1 MMINMEGGRGAI
13 RNPIVQK
20 CISGKNGDCPRRP
33 RPRCTSEAR
42 GSWYGGRRPKSY
54 NVKTKATVARLQLTR
69 QLPAGTVRLGADGNS
84 VLSRR
89 RRRRRRRRKEEKRE
103 TRIAWRKSAPAPGQH
118 TISSQLFTTRVH

>member
-42 GSWYGGRRPKSY
+42 GSWYGARRPKSY

-69 QLPAGTVRLGADGNS
+69 QLPAVTVRLGGDGNS

-89 RRRRRRRRKEEKRE
+89 RREEEEKRE

-118 TISSQLFTTRVH
+118 KISSQLFTTRVH

>member
-42 GSWYGGRRPKSY
+42 GSWYGARHPNSY

-69 QLPAGTVRLGADGNS
+69 QLPAVTVRLGGDGNS

-89 RRRRRRRRKEEKRE
+89 RREEEEKRE
-103 TRIAWRKSAPAPGQH
+103 TRIAWRKSAPAPGQL